1 MALKHAIG
9 LLAAA
14 ALAAS
19 TTAAAAPGN
28 GRIAYEAN
36 GSVYTVSPD
45 GGAPTLLQ
53 SGFLPAFS
61 PDGSRIAFAQ
71 AVPGADVKIF
81 VADPDGSHAVAIGTD
96 RAPHALVWSPD
107 GTRLAF
113 VSGDYQSGYRVV
125 VVRADGSGSSTVSLD
140 ASVVSPPSWSPD
152 GTELAFAT
160 TNDTD
165 IAAAKADGS
174 GRRLLVQDSTQ
185 DTAPSWSPD
194 GSQIAF
200 FRDLYGRYVLYSIRP
215 DGSGLHQLG
224 QTQADPLAPPQWSP
238 DGSRIVFGGREIAGY
253 SRYGY
258 YYRSNVY
265 VIGADGAGERRLT
278 DSPFLSAGST
288 PSWSPDGTRIAFL
301 TSRGLGVQGQQLFTM
316 NSDGTCETQLANPG
330 GAIWQPSW
338 QSLPGVPATDPL
350 KCAAL
355 SITGALDVSR
365 DAPALDDDRVYIYR
379 GVIANNGNVTSDAI
393 HFFTAAEDPFW
404 FISETVSS
412 GNCSIQRDVSC
423 TVPPLPPQGTV
434 NVELRF
440 HVFDTGTFGLETQV
454 EPTGS
459 TPDGDT
465 SDNLDEPYRHFPFC
479 EISTQHGST
488 IRAPGAPDLICGTVG
503 RDKIFAGNGSDRVM
517 AGFGHDVVHGGGDR
531 DWLFGGGGSDY
542 LYGDSG
548 TDRLHGEEGDDVL
561 SGGRGDDQLW
571 GDAGGDFLRGGPG
584 VDQFYAGYGNDV
596 IDARDGVRDHV
607 YCGEG
612 KDIVKADLRD
622 VVSDCEVVVRALARR

>member
-9 LLAAA
+9 LLAAS

-19 TTAAAAPGN
+19 TSAAAAPGN

-36 GSVYTVSPD
+36 GAVYTVSPS
-45 GGAPTLLQ
+45 GGAPTLLGTGV
-53 SGFLPAFS
+53 SPVFS

-71 AVPGADVKIF
+71 GVPGADVKIF
-81 VADPDGSHAVAIGTD
+81 VADADGSRAVAIGTD

-113 VSGDYQSGYRVV
+113 VSGDFQSGFSVV
-125 VVRADGSGSSTVSLD
+125 VLRVDGSGSSTVSLD
-140 ASVVSPPSWSPD
+140 ASVNSQPSWSPD
-152 GTELAFAT
+152 GKELAFAT
-160 TNDTD
+160 TNDVD
-165 IAAAKADGS
+165 IAVAKADGS
-174 GRRLLVQDSTQ
+174 GRRLLVQDATR

-215 DGSGLHQLG
+215 DGSGLRQLG
-224 QTQADPLAPPQWSP
+224 QTQADPLAAPQWSP
-238 DGSRIVFGGREIAGY
+238 DGSRIVFGGQDTAGY

-278 DSPFLSAGST
+278 DSPFLTAGSA

-301 TSRGLGVQGQQLFTM
+301 TSRGYGVQGQQLFTM
-316 NSDGTCETQLANPG
+316 NADGTCETQLANPG
-330 GAIWQPSW
+330 SALSRPSW
-338 QSLPGVPATDPL
+338 QALPGAPAANAL

-355 SITGALDVSR
+355 SITGTLDVSR
-365 DAPALDDDRVYIYR
+365 EAPALDNQRIYIYR

-393 HFFTAAEDPFW
+393 HFFTAENPFL
-404 FISETVSS
+404 FVSATVSS
-412 GNCSIQRDVSC
+412 GDCSIQAEVSC
-423 TVPPLPPQGTV
+423 TLPPLPPQGTV
-434 NVELRF
+434 DVELRF
-440 HVFDTGTFGLETQV
+440 HVFQTGAFGLEAQV

-465 SDNLDEPYRHFPFC
+465 SDNVDERYRHFPFC

-488 IRAPGAPDLICGTVG
+488 IRAPGGDDLICGTVG
-503 RDKIFAGNGSDRVM
+503 PDKIFAGNGSDRVL
-517 AGFGHDVVHGGGDR
+517 AGSGHDTVHGGSDR
-531 DWLFGGGGSDY
+531 DWLFGGDGSDY

-548 TDRLHGEEGDDVL
+548 SDRLHGENGADVL
-561 SGGRGDDQLW
+561 SGGPGDDQLW
-571 GDAGGDFLRGGPG
+571 GDLGGDFLRGGPG
-584 VDQFYAGYGNDV
+584 VDQFYAGYGDDV

-607 YCGEG
+607 YCGPG
-612 KDIVKADLRD
+612 KDVVKADLRD
-622 VVSDCEVVVRALARR
+622 VVSDCEVVVRAPVRR